1 MSKTDF
7 ETARIA
13 MVDCQ
18 IRPADVTHYHII
30 EAMLKV
36 QREYFF
42 PENLRD
48 IAYVGEQIK
57 IGSERYAL
65 DPRLIAKM
73 LSLINVNR
81 SELVLNI
88 AGCYGYLANLISYFS
103 QAIVMIDEQDFAYEA
118 ERILVEQ
125 SIDNV
130 VVKACALS
138 DGADEYGPYD
148 VVIIEG
154 GVEFVPESLVNQIKL
169 GGRIVAIF
177 INGAVGE
184 CRLGFRTVDGVN
196 WRFGFN
202 AVAPILE
209 GFRNNN
215 EFVF

>member
-7 ETARIA
+7 ETARLA

-36 QREYFF
+36 QRECFF
-42 PENLRD
+42 PEHLRD
-48 IAYVGEQIK
+48 IAYAGEQIK
-57 IGSERYAL
+57 ISSNRYAL

-81 SELVLNI
+81 SELVLNVG
-88 AGCYGYLANLISYFS
+88 GCYGYLATLISYFS
-103 QAIVMIDEQDFAYEA
+103 QAVVMIDEQDFAYEA

-130 VVKACALS
+130 VVKSCAPS

-148 VVIIEG
+148 AVIIEG
-154 GVEFVPESLVNQIKL
+154 GVEFVPESLINQVKL

-177 INGAVGE
+177 INGVVGE

-202 AVAPILE
+202 AVAGILE

>member
-1 MSKTDF
+1 MSKTNF
-7 ETARIA
+7 GKARIA

-18 IRPADVTHYHII
+18 IRPSDVTHYHII

-42 PENLRD
+42 PEHLRG

-57 IGSERYAL
+57 ISPERYAL

-81 SELVLNI
+81 SELVLNVG
-88 AGCYGYLANLISYFS
+88 GCYGYLASIISYFS
-103 QAIVMIDEQDFAYEA
+103 QAVVMIDEQDFAFEA

-130 VVKACALS
+130 VVKACAPS
-138 DGADEYGPYD
+138 SGADEYGPYD
-148 VVIIEG
+148 AVIIEG
-154 GVEFVPESLVNQIKL
+154 GVEFVPESLVDQLKM
-169 GGRIVAIF
+169 GGRIIAIF
-177 INGAVGE
+177 LNGAVGE
-184 CRLGFRTVDGVN
+184 CRLGFRTADGVN